1 MKRILFCASVLAL
14 ATSCA
19 DNELDSFATSGE
31 KQANGITFVADAP
44 LSRMQWDETE
54 TSYVPFWYAEQD
66 RIAVY
71 ASGAKGGDDDAS
83 TATAIGGDGWDDL
96 YTTAYTYK
104 ATQSEKVGKFTATA
118 DDQTL
123 HFDGDKEARFLAL
136 YPAIPDNLMTAEW
149 SGVEGKVGIKISNL
163 PNLAN
168 QTQTTTKGDNQ
179 SIMMYSLSKASKV
192 NDYDAV
198 GESAKLSFQRPFS
211 ALVLSTDNADEYTKG
226 EDALFGKLTSVE
238 AEAKGYTD
246 PQKVVANNIKASLL
260 TYNDG
265 AYLVVDTLTN
275 KATFFE
281 GTSSSIPAAST
292 AKLTLG
298 GSGLGWSDDALAVVA
313 INNVDRSQT
322 FAKQQKDET
331 IDITWT
337 FEKIVLKQSLKT
349 QNSWNGFIEC
359 PKLDISSYDYLVT
372 NDKQLVV
379 LKGNFKDIFVTE
391 GDDKG
396 KIEWASGNV
405 DKTAITTIIS
415 KVALSNEELA
425 MLKEFTGLKSLTLA
439 ENTEIPAYTFTTGQA
454 AAITKLDLPKVT
466 KVDQKFIAND
476 AANKFSALTDLAM
489 ASYEFEDA
497 TVNGA
502 FFNPTIQGK
511 LKTLDMSGVRSML
524 PKFGIERTLSFKG
537 YTALTEV
544 TVQDGMIVSPS
555 GFAGCTSLT
564 TVNGVVDIT
573 SAPNAFEMIGTANA
587 KLKSIK
593 VTGTEIPAYAF
604 YACKALESIECNG
617 ASIVPTVIGER
628 AFVDAKAMKYMDLSK
643 LNSLGEFAFTR
654 SALTSANKNT
664 TVLEVGATEIP
675 AGAFQDCANIKMVK
689 FTNATK
695 ITGTEVFDGATN
707 LIQVKFL
714 KVISLAN
721 AAANAYINVFG
732 GNQGKIDL
740 WTNPEQTGV
749 DGVKWTLNYT
759 DGKATYSQTYT
770 FKSIQKKIED

>member
-66 RIAVY
+66 RIAIY

-83 TATAIGGDGWDDL
+83 TAKAIGGDGWDDL
-96 YTTAYTYK
+96 YTTTAYTYK

-136 YPAIPDNLMTAEW
+136 YPSSVTGAW
-149 SGVEGKVGIKISNL
+149 SSSTGKVGIKISTL
-163 PNLAN
+163 PDLAN

-226 EDALFGKLTSVE
+226 EDALFGKLTKVK

-246 PQKVVANNIKASLL
+246 PQNVAANNIDASSL
-260 TYNDG
+260 TYNSG
-265 AYLVVDTLTN
+265 SYLVVDTLTN

-281 GTSSSIPAAST
+281 EETGTAAAST
-292 AKLTLG
+292 AELTLG
-298 GSGLGWSDDALAVVA
+298 TGGLGWSDDALAVVA

-337 FEKIVLKQSLKT
+337 FENIVLKQSLKT

-425 MLKEFTGLKSLTLA
+425 MLKEFTNLTSLTLA
-439 ENTEIPAYTFTTGQA
+439 ENTEIPANTFTANQA
-454 AAITKLDLPKVT
+454 DAITKLDLPKVT
-466 KVDQKFIAND
+466 KVDQKFINND
-476 AANKFSALTDLAM
+476 DKDIFTKLEYLAM

-502 FFNPTIQGK
+502 FFNNTIQGT

-524 PKFGIERTLSFKG
+524 PKFGIERTLSFNG

-555 GFAGCTSLT
+555 GFAGCKALK
-564 TVNGVVDIT
+564 TVNGAVDIT
-573 SAPNAFEMIGTANA
+573 SAPNAFKMAAGGDANNA
-587 KLKSIK
+587 LETIEIS
-593 VTGTEIPAYAF
+593 GTEIPAYAF
-604 YACKALESIECNG
+604 YCCPTLKTITNNG
-617 ASIVPTVIGER
+617 ANVVPTFIGAQALAATGIE
-628 AFVDAKAMKYMDLSK
+628 YMDLSK
-643 LNSLGEFAFTR
+643 LAEMGANAFLNSAI
-654 SALTSANKNT
+654 TSSNKDT
-664 TVLEVGATEIP
+664 DVLEVGASEIP
-675 AGAFQDCANIKMVK
+675 TSAFEGCTNIKMVK

-695 ITGTEVFDGATN
+695 ITGTNIFKGATN

-714 KVISLAN
+714 KAVSLAN
-721 AAANAYINVFG
+721 AAENAYVNVFG
-732 GNQGKIDL
+732 GREGQIDL

-749 DGVKWTLNYT
+749 DGVNWTLNYT

>member
-66 RIAVY
+66 RIAIY
-71 ASGAKGGDDDAS
+71 ASGAKGGDADAS
-83 TATAIGGDGWDDL
+83 SAAPISGDGWNDL
-96 YTTAYTYK
+96 YTITAYTYK

-136 YPAIPDNLMTAEW
+136 YPSSVAGAW
-149 SGVEGKVGIKISNL
+149 SSTTGEVGIKISKL
-163 PNLAN
+163 PDLAS
-168 QTQTTTKGDNQ
+168 QIQTTTKGDNQ

-198 GESAKLSFQRPFS
+198 GENAKLSFQRPFS

-337 FEKIVLKQSLKT
+337 FGNIVLKQSLKT

-372 NDKQLVV
+372 TDKQLVV

-391 GDDKG
+391 EGADKG
-396 KIEWASGNV
+396 KIEWPSGNV
-405 DKTAITTIIS
+405 DKTDITTIIS

-425 MLKEFTGLKSLTLA
+425 MLKDFTSLTSLTLA
-439 ENTEIPAYTFTTGQA
+439 ENTEIPANTFTENQA

-476 AANKFSALTDLAM
+476 ATKAFSALTDLAM

-497 TVNGA
+497 TVNKA
-502 FFNPTIQGK
+502 LLNNK

-524 PKFGIERTLSFKG
+524 PQFGIERTLSFNG

-573 SAPNAFEMIGTANA
+573 SAPNAFEMSSTANA

-593 VTGTEIPAYAF
+593 VTGTEIPAKAF
-604 YACKALESIECNG
+604 YNCTALESIECNG

-628 AFVDAKAMKYMDLSK
+628 AFVDTDALKYMDLSK
-643 LNSLGEFAFTR
+643 VTSLGEAAFAR
-654 SALTSANKNT
+654 SGLTSANKNT

-675 AGAFQDCANIKMVK
+675 AGAFQDCASIKMVK

-695 ITGTEVFDGATN
+695 ITGTEVFKGATN

-721 AAANAYINVFG
+721 AAENAYANVFG
-732 GNQGKIDL
+732 GKQGQIDL
-740 WTNPEQTGV
+740 WTNPEQTGINGLV
-749 DGVKWTLNYT
+749 WTLDYLSA
-759 DGKATYSQTYT
+759 DGKTTYSQTYT

>member
-83 TATAIGGDGWDDL
+83 LATAIGDDGWDDL

-136 YPAIPDNLMTAEW
+136 YPSSVAGAW
-149 SGVEGKVGIKISNL
+149 SSTTGEVGIKISKL
-163 PNLAN
+163 PNLAS

-198 GESAKLSFQRPFS
+198 GENAKLSFQRPFS

-226 EDALFGKLTSVE
+226 EDALFGKLTKVK

-246 PQKVVANNIKASLL
+246 PQNVTENNIDASLL

-281 GTSSSIPAAST
+281 GTSTSTPAAST
-292 AKLTLG
+292 AELTLG
-298 GSGLGWSDDALAVVA
+298 TGGLGWSDDALAVVA

-337 FEKIVLKQSLKT
+337 FENIVLKQSLKT

-372 NDKQLVV
+372 TDNQLVV

-391 GDDKG
+391 EGADKG
-396 KIEWASGNV
+396 KIEWVAGNV

-425 MLKEFTGLKSLTLA
+425 MLKDFTALKSLTLA
-439 ENTEIPAYTFTTGQA
+439 ENTEIPANTFTTAQA

-476 AANKFSALTDLAM
+476 ATKAFSALTDLAM

-502 FFNPTIQGK
+502 FFNTTIKG
-511 LKTLDMSGVRSML
+511 LLETLDMSGVRSML

-593 VTGTEIPAYAF
+593 VTGTEIPAKAF
-604 YACKALESIECNG
+604 YNCTALESIECNG

-628 AFVDAKAMKYMDLSK
+628 AFVDTDALKYMDLSK
-643 LNSLGEFAFTR
+643 VTSLGEAAFAR
-654 SALTSANKNT
+654 SGLTSANKNT

-695 ITGTEVFDGATN
+695 ITGTEVFKGATN

-721 AAANAYINVFG
+721 AAENAYANVFG
-732 GNQGKIDL
+732 GKQGQIDL
-740 WTNPEQTGV
+740 WTNPEQTGINGLV
-749 DGVKWTLNYT
+749 WTLDYLSA
-759 DGKATYSQTYT
+759 DGKTTYSQTYT

>member
-71 ASGAKGGDDDAS
+71 GLNVRVGSAGAYS
-83 TATAIGGDGWDDL
+83 ISGDGWNDI
-96 YTTAYTYK
+96 ASPNSNVTYK

-118 DDQTL
+118 DGQTL
-123 HFDGDKEARFLAL
+123 YFDGDKEARFLAL
-136 YPAIPDNLMTAEW
+136 YPSTVKGQWI
-149 SGVEGKVGIKISNL
+149 GKVGLKIHTL
-163 PNLAN
+163 PDLAN
-168 QTQTTTKGDNQ
+168 QTQTTTKGDNK

-226 EDALFGKLTSVE
+226 DEALFGNLKSVKV
-238 AEAKGYTD
+238 EAKGYT
-246 PQKVVANNIKASLL
+246 PEQGEKTNPSLL

-281 GTSSSIPAAST
+281 GETKETAAAPT
-292 AKLTLG
+292 AELTLG
-298 GSGLGWSDDALAVVA
+298 AGGAGLGWSDDALAVVA

-337 FEKIVLKQSLKT
+337 FKNIVLKQSLKT

-391 GDDKG
+391 EGADKG
-396 KIEWASGNV
+396 KIEWAAGNV
-405 DKTAITTIIS
+405 DKKDIKTIIS

-439 ENTEIPAYTFTTGQA
+439 ENTEIPANTFTAKQA

-466 KVDQKFIAND
+466 KVDQKFIEND
-476 AANKFSALTDLAM
+476 ATKAFSALTDLAM

-502 FFNPTIQGK
+502 FFNTDIQSK
-511 LKTLDMSGVRSML
+511 LETLDMSGVRSML
-524 PKFGIERTLSFKG
+524 PKFGIERTLSFNG

-573 SAPNAFEMIGTANA
+573 SAPNAFEMSGTANA

-593 VTGTEIPAYAF
+593 VTGTEIPAKAF
-604 YACKALESIECNG
+604 YNCTALESIECNG

-628 AFVDAKAMKYMDLSK
+628 AFVDTDALKYMDLSK
-643 LNSLGEFAFTR
+643 VTSLGEAAFAR
-654 SALTSANKNT
+654 SGLTSANKNT

-695 ITGTEVFDGATN
+695 ITGTEVFKGATN

-721 AAANAYINVFG
+721 AAENAYANVFG
-732 GNQGKIDL
+732 GKQGQIDL
-740 WTNPEQTGV
+740 WTNPEQTGINGLV
-749 DGVKWTLNYT
+749 WTLDYLSA
-759 DGKATYSQTYT
+759 DGKTTYSQTYT

>member
-66 RIAVY
+66 RIAIY
-71 ASGAKGGDDDAS
+71 AIGAKGGNSDAS
-83 TATAIGGDGWDDL
+83 GATSIDGDGWNDL
-96 YTTAYTYK
+96 DANVYTYK

-123 HFDGDKEARFLAL
+123 HFDGGKEARFLAL
-136 YPAIPDNLMTAEW
+136 YPAISGNLMTAEW
-149 SGVEGKVGIKISNL
+149 SEEEGKVGIKISDL

-226 EDALFGKLTSVE
+226 EDALFGKLKTVTVT
-238 AEAKGYTD
+238 ATGYTPDQGEEID
-246 PQKVVANNIKASLL
+246 PSLL
-260 TYNDG
+260 TYNSDS
-265 AYLVVDTLTN
+265 YLVVDTLTN

-281 GTSSSIPAAST
+281 EETGTAAAST
-292 AKLTLG
+292 AELTLG
-298 GSGLGWSDDALAVVA
+298 TGGLGWSDDALAVVA

-337 FEKIVLKQSLKT
+337 FENIVLKQSLKT

-425 MLKEFTGLKSLTLA
+425 MLKEFTSLKSLTLA
-439 ENTEIPAYTFTTGQA
+439 ENTEIPANTFTAKQA

-502 FFNPTIQGK
+502 FFNNTIQGT

-524 PKFGIERTLSFKG
+524 PKFGIERTLSFNG

-555 GFAGCTSLT
+555 GFAGCKALK
-564 TVNGVVDIT
+564 TVNGAVDIT
-573 SAPNAFEMIGTANA
+573 SAPNAFKMAAGDDANNA
-587 KLKSIK
+587 LETIEIS
-593 VTGTEIPAYAF
+593 GTEIPAYAF
-604 YACKALESIECNG
+604 YCCPTLKTITNNG
-617 ASIVPTVIGER
+617 ANVVPTFIGAQALAATGIE
-628 AFVDAKAMKYMDLSK
+628 YMDLSK
-643 LNSLGEFAFTR
+643 LAEMGANAFLNSAI
-654 SALTSANKNT
+654 TSSNKDT
-664 TVLEVGATEIP
+664 DVLEVGASEIP
-675 AGAFQDCANIKMVK
+675 TSAFEGCTNIKMVK

-695 ITGTEVFDGATN
+695 ITGTNIFNGATN

-714 KVISLAN
+714 KAVSLAN
-721 AAANAYINVFG
+721 ATADAYVNVFG
-732 GNQGKIDL
+732 GREGQIDL

-749 DGVKWTLNYT
+749 DGVNWTLNYT